1 VLANIEKLDFSML
14 VPGHGSVQRDKSA
27 LTKMIDYFSGL
38 QAAVRTAIDT
48 QVYLDVASDTLLL
61 DQASHWSL
69 FDEYHKRNVIS
80 AYTELE
86 WE

>member
-1 VLANIEKLDFSML
+1 MLSDIEKLDFSTL
-14 VPGHGSVQRDKSA
+14 VPGHGSVQQDKSA
-27 LTKMIDYFSGL
+27 LTKMTGYFSSL
-38 QAAVRTAIDT
+38 QAAVRTAIDE

-61 DQASHWSL
+61 DQAPHWTL